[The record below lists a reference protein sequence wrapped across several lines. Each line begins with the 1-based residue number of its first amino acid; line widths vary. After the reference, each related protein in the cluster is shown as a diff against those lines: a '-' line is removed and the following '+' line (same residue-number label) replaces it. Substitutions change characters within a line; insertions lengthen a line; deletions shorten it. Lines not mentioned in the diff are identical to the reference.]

1 VTKTIAVYVGSLLL
15 LLIVVLASARASRE
29 VDVGNFPLEQIGA
42 QLGEWQWRQSASS
55 EAKAQSSN
63 QHPESV
69 LHYRTYQ
76 NAAGRKV
83 ALTLKVTSSRI
94 GSMRDFTIPHMSR
107 GWSPESKTTWETTL
121 DGVPFAVRA
130 CRQTLKQGA
139 GRLYTLN
146 WYVRPGG
153 QALTLEEATVAGW
166 RARMGS
172 NPLWGQV
179 YLMSMNKGD
188 DPTVE
193 PALADLASKLYPA
206 FYKVLCDYAAQGFKP
221 SSQPAGERK

>member
-1 VTKTIAVYVGSLLL
+1 VTKTIAVYMGSLLL

-29 VDVGNFPLEQIGA
+29 IDVRTFPLEQIAA
-42 QLGEWQWRQSASS
+42 QFGEWQWRDPASS
-55 EAKAQSSN
+55 DAKSGDK
-63 QHPESV
+63 HPESV

-83 ALTLKVTSSRI
+83 AVTIKVTSSRI

-121 DGVPFAVRA
+121 DGVPFAVQA
-130 CRQTLKQGA
+130 CRQTLRQGK

-153 QALTLEEATVAGW
+153 QALTLEEATVSGW
-166 RARMGS
+166 WARLGS
-172 NPLWGQV
+172 NPLWGQL
-179 YLMSMNKGD
+179 YLLSASKAG

-193 PALADLASKLYPA
+193 PAMADLASKLYPA
-206 FYKVLCDYAAQGFKP
+206 FYKVLCEYAAQGFKP
-221 SSQPAGERK
+221 SSQPVGERK